1 MPETITIPLKK
12 PLQSPSGEVSQIV
25 LREPTFDEYLIHGDP
40 YTIAA
45 SFAGGNPFMVE
56 NPEVIA
62 VYIKVCL
69 VEPKDPAI
77 LSQGKARLAKQVK
90 EAVLD
95 FFRPDVET
103 GEVSAT

>member
-1 MPETITIPLKK
+1 MSETKTIPLKK
-12 PLQSPSGEVSQIV
+12 PLISPEGPVKQIV
-25 LREPTFDEYLIHGDP
+25 LREPTFTEYLVHGDP

-45 SFAGGNPFMVE
+45 SAGTGTPFMVE

-62 VYIKVCL
+62 TYIRVCL

-77 LSQGKARLAKQVK
+77 LEQGKARLAREVK
-90 EAVLD
+90 EAVLA

-103 GEVSAT
+103 GEGSAT